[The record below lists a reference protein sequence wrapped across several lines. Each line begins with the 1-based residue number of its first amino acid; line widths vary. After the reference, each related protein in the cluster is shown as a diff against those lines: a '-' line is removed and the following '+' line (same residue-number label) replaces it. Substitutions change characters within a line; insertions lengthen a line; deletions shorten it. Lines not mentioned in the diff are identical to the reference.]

1 MLIRIGKHHEYRPTD
16 NTRYGKLEYKYRYPV
31 PYRTVNIT
39 VHSVQYH
46 QYDTVPVPVPF
57 YRKLF
62 YKSSVADP

>member
-16 NTRYGKLEYKYRYPV
+16 NTRYGKVEYKYR
-31 PYRTVNIT
+31 YRTVNIT
-39 VHSVQYH
+39 VHSV

-62 YKSSVADP
+62 L